1 MRKPFRIALPDG
13 KGLEVGLRTLVVG
26 VLNVT
31 PDSFSDGGLY
41 DQPGPAIEHALQ
53 MQADGADLIEVGG
66 ESTRPGSVRVSAEDE
81 LARLQPVLSALG
93 KRLHIPIA
101 VDTYKSEVAR
111 AAIDLG
117 ASLINDISALRFDP
131 RIAEV
136 AARSRSALILM
147 HMRGEPA
154 TMQQMAPSPD
164 IFAEIDRDMHLAV
177 REAEARGVSR
187 AQLIIDPGIGFGK
200 TVEQNLA
207 ILNHLGRL
215 ASFDLPLLIGTS
227 RKRFIGALTGRDETE
242 RVFGTAA
249 SVAAAILRGAHLIR
263 VHDVREIVDAVR
275 VADAIV
281 AA

>member
-13 KGLEVGLRTLVVG
+13 KGLDVGLRTLVIG

-41 DQPGPAIEHALQ
+41 DQPGRAIEHGLQ
-53 MQADGADLIEVGG
+53 MQADGADIIEVGG

-81 LARLQPVLSALG
+81 LARIEPVLSALG

-101 VDTYKSEVAR
+101 VDTYKSEVGR
-111 AAIDLG
+111 AALDLG

-136 AARSRSALILM
+136 AARSHSALILM

-154 TMQQMAPSPD
+154 IMQQMAPSPD
-164 IFAEIDRDMHLAV
+164 IFAEIDRDINLAV

-187 AQLIIDPGIGFGK
+187 EQLIIDPGIGFGK

-207 ILNHLGRL
+207 ILNHLDRL
-215 ASFDLPLLIGTS
+215 ASFDLPLMIGTS
-227 RKRFIGALTGRDETE
+227 RKRFIGALTGREELE

-263 VHDVREIVDAVR
+263 VHDVREIVDVVR